1 MTMMGSLNDRRCS
14 LGECQ
19 EDVQARGIRVQMHEM
34 VALENQA
41 MMKYEEI
48 TEGH

>member
-1 MTMMGSLNDRRCS
+1 MMGPLNDRRCS

-19 EDVQARGIRVQMHEM
+19 EDVQAQDIRAQMYEM
-34 VALENQA
+34 AVLENQV

-48 TEGH
+48 EEGY